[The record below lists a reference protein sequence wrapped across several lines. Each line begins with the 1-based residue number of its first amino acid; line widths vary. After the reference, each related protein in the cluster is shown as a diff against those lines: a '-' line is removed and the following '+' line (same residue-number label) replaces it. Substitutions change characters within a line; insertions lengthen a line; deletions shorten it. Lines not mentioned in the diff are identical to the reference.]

1 MADNRCGSDDRDV
14 WWRKKNIKDVVM
26 SESENLMGKRDT
38 RGKFWVRTEH
48 IHGFCTGKGDTCKA
62 TNI

>member
-1 MADNRCGSDDRDV
+1 MVAE
-14 WWRKKNIKDVVM
+14 KNIKDVVM

-48 IHGFCTGKGDTCKA
+48 IQGFCTGKGDTCKA